1 MLKKILIAVAVVV
14 LVFVVIVATRPA
26 DFRVTRSASFAA
38 PPEAVFAQINNF
50 HNWDAWSPWSKLDPN
65 AKFTFEGPEAGVG
78 AAFAWAGNNQVGEGR
93 MTIAESRT
101 NELIRLKMEFFKP
114 VAGVSTTEFTFKPE
128 GDQTTVT
135 WSMFGKNNFMAKAV
149 TLFMDCDNLIGSQ
162 FEKGLANLRTVVE
175 TNAAK

>member
-1 MLKKILIAVAVVV
+1 MLKKILIALAVVV

-93 MTIAESRT
+93 MTITESRT
-101 NELIRLKMEFFKP
+101 NELIRLKMEFLKP
-114 VAGVSTTEFTFKPE
+114 MEAISTTEFTFKPE
-128 GDQTTVT
+128 GDQTAVT
-135 WSMFGKNNFMAKAV
+135 WTMSGKNNFMAKAV
-149 TLFMDCDNLIGSQ
+149 SLFMDCDKLIGDQ
-162 FEKGLANLRTVVE
+162 FEKGLANLKSVVE
-175 TNAAK
+175 NAAAK

>member
-1 MLKKILIAVAVVV
+1 MLKKILIVLAVLILA
-14 LVFVVIVATRPA
+14 FVIVVATRPA
-26 DFRVTRSASFAA
+26 DYRVTRSATFAA
-38 PPEAVFAQINNF
+38 SPEILFTQINDF
-50 HNWDAWSPWSKLDPN
+50 HKWDAWSPWSELDPN
-65 AKFTFEGPEAGVG
+65 AKITFSGPEAGEG
-78 AAFAWAGNNQVGEGR
+78 ASYSWAGNNQIGEGR

-114 VAGVSTTEFTFKPE
+114 VEGVSTTEFTFKPE